1 MRTLVPMAIAPSTPF
16 NLVTV
21 AEDFGATL
29 AQLGRDRDAASL
41 LGAADAT
48 AAEMGNARREAQA
61 NEIGPAYELARSRLG
76 GDEWDHAYALGGST
90 PIDELLKR
98 MVSDV

>member
-1 MRTLVPMAIAPSTPF
+1 MAIALSTPF

-21 AEDFGATL
+21 AEDFGAIL

-48 AAEMGNARREAQA
+48 AAEMGN
-61 NEIGPAYELARSRLG
+61 EIGSAYELARSRLG

-98 MVSDV
+98 MVGDV